1 MIIEQAETKDTLRK
15 FPLFSELSIAEL
27 RIIASIT
34 KIKQFRKNELIF
46 LEGETYKGFYI
57 VLKGTIKVFKTGET
71 GKETVLHIVKPLN
84 AFADVPLFE
93 GGNYP
98 VTAQSE
104 TESTLMFVPRDEFIQ
119 ILEKNI
125 SMCLKMLSG
134 FAKKM
139 RSLTRKIEEL
149 SLKEVINRLA
159 AYLVLE
165 VENAKREALPEP
177 FIKLTISKG
186 TLAAYIGTITETLSR
201 TFHKLEEEDIIRMDG
216 KKIFILDY
224 NRLRNLAK

>member
-1 MIIEQAETKDTLRK
+1 MAVEQLEQKETLRK
-15 FPLFSELSIAEL
+15 FPLFSELSVEEL

-34 KIKQFRKNELIF
+34 KIKLLKKNELVF
-46 LEGETYKGFYI
+46 MEGQEYKGFYI
-57 VLKGTIKVFKTGET
+57 VLKGTVKVFKTSES

-93 GGNYP
+93 GGCYP
-98 VTAQSE
+98 VNAQTE
-104 TESTLMFVPRDEFIQ
+104 TETMLMFVPRREFIEV
-119 ILEKNI
+119 LENNI

-139 RSLTRKIEEL
+139 RSLTRKIEDL

-165 VENAKREALPEP
+165 VENSTRRNLPEP
-177 FIKLTISKG
+177 FVKLTISKG
-186 TLAAYIGTITETLSR
+186 TLAAYLGTITETLSR
-201 TFHKLEEEDIIRMDG
+201 TFHRLEEENIIRVDA

-224 NRLRNLAK
+224 QRLQELAK